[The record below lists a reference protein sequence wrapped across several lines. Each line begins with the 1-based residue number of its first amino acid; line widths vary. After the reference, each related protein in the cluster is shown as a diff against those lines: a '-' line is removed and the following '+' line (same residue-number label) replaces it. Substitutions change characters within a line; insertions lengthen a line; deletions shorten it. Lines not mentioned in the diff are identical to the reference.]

1 MGFWNK
7 WCTKRPSERFGSDNL
22 SLFDVTKV
30 PIFKPFDGYTLR
42 ARITPA
48 LLASLPSLALPFV
61 LVPWDHLG
69 LSNAI
74 VSVMSFLLL
83 FAFAD
88 VARRMGLRVEQ
99 KLNTRATP
107 ELWYR
112 SDNRVPNASKD
123 QYRAFIATKIKK
135 SAPSEADEIN
145 NPTAAN
151 DFYAAAALW
160 LRDNTRD
167 KKKFNLLYDELVTYG
182 YRRNL
187 LGLKPVAILANIVV
201 MLVSGAIIYFYP
213 SYFQKIPYLDEKL
226 VILSVAVVFHSL
238 FMLLAVSKQS
248 VRDASITYGTR
259 LIESCGAFTRTTRS
273 PRTKSAE
280 A

>member
-1 MGFWNK
+1 MLGK
-7 WCTKRPSERFGSDNL
+7 RLPAMLDATKL
-22 SLFDVTKV
+22 A
-30 PIFKPFDGYTLR
+30 IFKPFDGYTMR

-61 LVPWDHLG
+61 LVPWNHLG

-83 FAFAD
+83 FAFSD
-88 VARRMGLRVEQ
+88 VVRRTGLRVER
-99 KLNTRATP
+99 KLKTRATP

-112 SDNRVPNASKD
+112 SDHRLPTASKNL
-123 QYRAFIATKIKK
+123 YREFIAGKLKQV
-135 SAPSEADEIN
+135 APSEADEIN
-145 NPTAAN
+145 DPSAAN

-167 KKKFNLLYDELVTYG
+167 KKRFNLLYEELITYG

-187 LGLKPVAILANIVV
+187 LGVKPVAVVANFVV
-201 MLVSGAIIYFYP
+201 ALFGAAIMYFD
-213 SYFQKIPYLDEKL
+213 IPYFKAIPYINEKL
-226 VILSVAVVFHSL
+226 VVLWIVVVFHSV
-238 FMLLAVSKQS
+238 FMLLAVSSQS

-259 LIESCGAFTRTTRS
+259 LIESCGDLI
-273 PRTKSAE
+273 KSARVPRVRE
-280 A
+280 SKD